1 VAPNLSARLKAAE
14 IDAKVRLRESD
25 RRQLFEAWMNM
36 GLFNSMTT
44 ARCTEKVARCRTVT
58 VFSLKS

>member
-1 VAPNLSARLKAAE
+1 VAPNLSPRLKAVE

-36 GLFNSMTT
+36 GLFNSMAM
-44 ARCTEKVARCRTVT
+44 ARCTEKVARCRTVMF
-58 VFSLKS
+58 FSLKS